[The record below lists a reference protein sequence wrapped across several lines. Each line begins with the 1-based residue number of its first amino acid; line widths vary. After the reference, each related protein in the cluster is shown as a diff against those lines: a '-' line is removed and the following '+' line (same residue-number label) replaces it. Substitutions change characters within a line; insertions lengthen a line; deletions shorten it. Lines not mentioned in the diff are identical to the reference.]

1 MFEKEETNYIRIM
14 VKKLYK
20 YIKFAIVNSAF
31 LTSTYCVANGTIY
44 SNNINTL
51 QVMVDN
57 DFLSPTVVT
66 MGKGQTVRIGFD
78 EMSHETRRLT
88 YHITHCNPDWTPSA
102 ELLESDYLEG
112 FSDNVI
118 DNYSNSINTTVL
130 FTHYHFSI
138 PNEQCQLKLS
148 GNYLVTVTD
157 DDTGERLLEARFM
170 MVDPK
175 MTLRM
180 EMRTNTDIDVNKSHQ
195 QLSMAVNFN
204 GLRVTNSE
212 EQLYTIV
219 TQNDRESTKRVNVEP
234 DMKTPESL
242 TWQHNRKLIFD
253 GGNEYRKYEVLS
265 LSHTTMGIE
274 EISWDGHNYQAYPY
288 ISMPRQN
295 YIYDEDADG
304 AFYIRNSDN
313 IDNDIC
319 SDYVYVNYRLSTKR
333 QINRHV
339 VVDGK
344 WTTHADKNKYVAI
357 WDDEQK
363 CYTLSILQK
372 QGYYSFQYLTIG
384 TDGKEELL
392 ATEGNFHE
400 TENSYQAYVY
410 YKPSGERYW
419 QLVGYRQ
426 LR

>member
-1 MFEKEETNYIRIM
+1 
-14 VKKLYK
+14 
-20 YIKFAIVNSAF
+20 
-31 LTSTYCVANGTIY
+31 
-44 SNNINTL
+44 
-51 QVMVDN
+51 
-57 DFLSPTVVT
+57 
-66 MGKGQTVRIGFD
+66 
-78 EMSHETRRLT
+78 
-88 YHITHCNPDWTPSA
+88 
-102 ELLESDYLEG
+102 
-112 FSDNVI
+112 
-118 DNYSNSINTTVL
+118 
-130 FTHYHFSI
+130 
-138 PNEQCQLKLS
+138 
-148 GNYLVTVTD
+148 
-157 DDTGERLLEARFM
+157 
-170 MVDPK
+170 
-175 MTLRM
+175 
-180 EMRTNTDIDVNKSHQ
+180 
-195 QLSMAVNFN
+195 MAVNFN

-384 TDGKEELL
+384 TDGEEELL

>member
-1 MFEKEETNYIRIM
+1 MPKIELKNIT
-14 VKKLYK
+14 KK
-20 YIKFAIVNSAF
+20 FG
-31 LTSTYCVANGTIY
+31 GTF
-44 SNNINTL
+44 TA
-51 QVMVDN
+51 VDN
-57 DFLSPTVVT
+57 LSITIEDGDFITLLGPSGCGKTTTLRQIAGLETPTEGEIIIDGKKVFSSKDMIDVSPSKRDVGFLFQNYALWPHMTVYRNIAFGLENLKWEKDKIDKRV
-66 MGKGQTVRIGFD
+66 KELLALLKIEEFAER
-78 EMSHETRRLT
+78 
-88 YHITHCNPDWTPSA
+88 YPA
-102 ELLESDYLEG
+102 ELSGGQQQRVAIARTLATNPRVLLMDEPL
-112 FSDNVI
+112 
-118 DNYSNSINTTVL
+118 SNL
-130 FTHYHFSI
+130 DA
-138 PNEQCQLKLS
+138 K
-148 GNYLVTVTD
+148 
-157 DDTGERLLEARFM
+157 
-170 MVDPK
+170 
-175 MTLRM
+175 LRM

-344 WTTHADKNKYVAI
+344 WTTHADKNKYVAV

-384 TDGKEELL
+384 TDGEEELL